1 MPHPRKALLA
11 LLPFVLHGLAREVDT
26 AVGLLLRASTPPSSF
41 VAEVGRVLA
50 SSGGGAAGRVALWTA
65 AGALWWLGLAAG
77 RARGEGLGLSAALG
91 REAESF
97 APLYLRPLVSL
108 LALVSLALRPSFP
121 YAFTLPL
128 ALGQD
133 WALGQDLAALATLV
147 AIRAPAVR
155 LPPPRPA
162 AIFFLSF
169 LAYALLTPDWARQ
182 WEGHPGNEP
191 KYLRMAVAIGH
202 ELTLDAEGVSA
213 PMEELEPR
221 PLLESAGRAAGSLVR
236 ESWGMLGA
244 LAQGAGIGRESITA
258 TRITRQTIQ
267 GKEGGVYYVLAPG
280 PSLLLAPTL
289 RVDRALNRARGAQGR
304 LAISVL
310 AWNAMAAGLVV
321 ALFLLVRDATGQPGL
336 AALLALGF
344 AVVPPFLFYA
354 YQFYPEM
361 PGALVLALAFHRLLF
376 RSRWGTSAAWLVGA
390 LLATLPWLHQKFLP
404 VWLVLVVTAVWL
416 AGKARLPP
424 PALAGLLVPQAVTL
438 YLTALYNFS
447 IAGSVRP
454 DALFLAWGPGGVT
467 TARLGQGL
475 LGLLLDARYG
485 ILPYVPI
492 YLLAGAG
499 LVLGGVRRLA
509 LVLPAALVYY
519 LTVASADNWAGAVC
533 SLGRYFMPVAPVAVV
548 LVGVALARMDERRG
562 VLALV
567 LMLAGWTGLLALQL
581 YRDPHAANDGWVLL
595 AKSTFAD
602 GNQYIP
608 NLFIRHWSDGAP
620 GLGVRILVWLA
631 GATGLARWV
640 RRSAQGP
647 AGRAPM
653 RALCGIGAAVL
664 AAGLLLE
671 LWPSSAT
678 APRFGE
684 AIAAGPGI
692 TAFVSGPV
700 TVREDEAR
708 LRPGTVQLLVRSAAP
723 VASLRAVVG
732 GDGRV
737 QMRGRPPIVAR
748 PAGALVDLPL
758 EPRYV
763 LRQTGESFQGLTLSV
778 EGGVILR
785 FRQE

>member
-1 MPHPRKALLA
+1 VPHPRKVVLA
-11 LLPFVLHGLAREVDT
+11 LLPFALHGLAREVD
-26 AVGLLLRASTPPSSF
+26 AALGLLLRASTPPQPF
-41 VAEVGRVLA
+41 VAEVVQVLA
-50 SSGGGAAGRVALWTA
+50 ASGAGVAGRIALWIAAGMLA
-65 AGALWWLGLAAG
+65 WLGLAAL
-77 RARGEGLGLSAALG
+77 RAREEGHGLSAALG

-97 APLYLRPLVSL
+97 APLCLRPLL
-108 LALVSLALRPSFP
+108 TALALASLALRPAFP
-121 YAFTLPL
+121 YAFTLPV

-133 WALGQDLAALATLV
+133 WGLGQDVAALAALIAL
-147 AIRAPAVR
+147 RFPAVR

-169 LAYALLTPDWARQ
+169 LAYALLTPEWARQ

-213 PMEELEPR
+213 PMEELTPR
-221 PLLESAGRAAGSLVR
+221 PLLEAAGGALGSLVR
-236 ESWGMLGA
+236 ESSRMFGA
-244 LAQGAGIGRESITA
+244 LAEGAGIGRESITA

-289 RVDRALNRARGAQGR
+289 RVDRALNRARGVQGR
-304 LAISVL
+304 LAVSVL
-310 AWNAMAAGLVV
+310 AWNALAAGLVV
-321 ALFLLVRDATGQPGL
+321 ALFLLVRDATGRPGL
-336 AALLALGF
+336 AALVALGF
-344 AVVPPFLFYA
+344 AAVPPFLFYA

-361 PGALVLALAFHRLLF
+361 PGALVLALAFHRQLF
-376 RSRWGTSAAWLVGA
+376 RPQWGPRGAWLFGA

-416 AGKARLPP
+416 AVKARIPR

-467 TARLGQGL
+467 TARMGQGL

-499 LVLGGVRRLA
+499 LLLGGARRFA

-533 SLGRYFMPVAPVAVV
+533 NLGRYFMPVAPVAVA
-548 LVGVALARMDERRG
+548 LVGVALARIGERRG
-562 VLALV
+562 AVAV
-567 LMLAGWTGLLALQL
+567 GLMLAGWTGVLALVL

-620 GLGVRILVWLA
+620 GLGVRILAWLA
-631 GATGLARWV
+631 AATGLATWV
-640 RRSAQGP
+640 WRSAEGL
-647 AGRAPM
+647 AGRSPA
-653 RALCGIGAAVL
+653 RALGGVAAAVL
-664 AAGLLLE
+664 VAGFLLE
-671 LWPSSAT
+671 RWPSTAT
-678 APRFGE
+678 APRFGD

-700 TVREDEAR
+700 TVREDEVW

-723 VASLRAVVG
+723 VASLRAVMG
-732 GDGRV
+732 GEGRV
-737 QMRGRPPIVAR
+737 QIHGRPPMVAR

-763 LRQTGESFQGLTLSV
+763 LRQTAESFQGLSLTV